1 MQKYLSIMESTRQQK
16 YGKLIQKELS
26 DIFLHDTKGLFG
38 NAFITV
44 TTVRVTPDL
53 GLAKVYL
60 SFMMVEDK
68 KAMLDMI
75 VKQTKPIRKMLG
87 DRIKKQARVIPALM
101 FYIDDTIDYANK
113 MEEIFSKIV
122 IPKESKEE
130 DSDSK

>member
-1 MQKYLSIMESTRQQK
+1 MESTRQQK

-26 DIFLHDTKGLFG
+26 DIFLHDTKSLFG

-53 GLAKVYL
+53 ALAKVYL

-68 KAMLDMI
+68 QAMLDMI

-87 DRIKKQARVIPALM
+87 DRIKKQARIIPALM
-101 FYIDDTIDYANK
+101 FYIDDTVDYANK
-113 MEEIFSKIV
+113 MDEIFSKIV
-122 IPKESKEE
+122 IPKLDDEDKKE
-130 DSDSK
+130 DKK